1 MIPFIDLSTDKQ
13 LSKKIRFEI
22 ERVIKSKNFILGPHV
37 KSFEKKFAQYVGV
50 GYSVGTGN
58 GTDALRLA
66 LRALGIGPGDKVLT
80 VALTS
85 PFTILAIVEEGATP
99 VLCDVDG
106 ETLTISLE
114 DANRK
119 IDHKTKAIM
128 PVHIYGNPC
137 NMTAI
142 LKFAKVNNLAVVE
155 DAAQAHGARIEGKKV
170 GSFGQAAAFSFYPT
184 KNLGALG
191 DGGMFVTREKRLFDL
206 VRSLRHGGQSKRF
219 WHKYRGLNSRLD
231 EIQAAILEVKL
242 KNLDTANTKRR
253 KLAKRYQSLL
263 INLPV
268 QFQKTFA
275 GAKHVY
281 HLFVIMTEKRDE
293 LKRFLEKKGIGC
305 DIYYPYPVYKQQAFA
320 NLGKSNLKVTNRI
333 QRQLLALPLY
343 PNLTYEQQDKVIKA
357 IKKFYK

>member
-1 MIPFIDLSTDKQ
+1 MIPFIDLSIDNQ
-13 LSKKIRFEI
+13 LSKKVRLEI

-50 GYSVGTGN
+50 GYAVGVGS

-66 LRALGIGPGDKVLT
+66 IRALGIGPGDKVLT

-85 PFTILAIVEEGATP
+85 PFTLLAIVEEGATP
-99 VLCDVDG
+99 ILCDVDY

-119 IDHKTKAIM
+119 IDSKTKAIM

-142 LKFAKVNNLAVVE
+142 LKFARDNNLSVIE

-170 GSFGQAAAFSFYPT
+170 GSFGLAAAFSFYPT

-191 DGGMFVTREKRLFDL
+191 DGGMFVTSEERLYDL
-206 VRSLRHGGQSKRF
+206 VRSLRHGGQSRRF
-219 WHKYRGLNSRLD
+219 WHKYQGMNSRLD

-242 KNLDTANTKRR
+242 KNLDDTNKKRQR
-253 KLAKRYQSLL
+253 LAARYQKLL
-263 INLPV
+263 SDLPV
-268 QFQKTFA
+268 QFQKTFT

-281 HLFVIMTEKRDE
+281 HLFVIMTEKRDS
-293 LKRFLEKKGIGC
+293 LKKFLEKKGIGC

-320 NLGKSNLKVTNRI
+320 GLGYNDLKATNKA
-333 QRQLLALPLY
+333 QRRLLALPIY
-343 PNLTYEQQDKVIKA
+343 PSLTYKQQDRVIEA
-357 IKKFYK
+357 VRDFYQ